1 MGWWAGGAEN
11 PGVGRG
17 DSHHCMSLK
26 MGTQT
31 LATALQRVFSSVPV
45 GTQRWG
51 HKPWPQPFKGHF
63 RVSCG
68 LWTSREPLE
77 WGMWCSRLSCPSPQG
92 CPMLQGCY
100 STGGLGIQNP
110 ESEAQNA
117 MKEELEQAIAA
128 SLDGAP
134 HSLKGSGEEL
144 LLCHGRVSKGIQE
157 CLRVRIHP

>member
-1 MGWWAGGAEN
+1 MGTDLFKGHC
-11 PGVGRG
+11 PCG
-17 DSHHCMSLK
+17 DTK

-31 LATALQRVFSSVPV
+31 LATALQRALSGVLWPLDQQGAPGMGDVVLQALLSFTPGMPNATGVLLP
-45 GTQRWG
+45 WG
-51 HKPWPQPFKGHF
+51 
-63 RVSCG
+63 
-68 LWTSREPLE
+68 
-77 WGMWCSRLSCPSPQG
+77 
-92 CPMLQGCY
+92 

-117 MKEELEQAIAA
+117 MKEELERAIVA